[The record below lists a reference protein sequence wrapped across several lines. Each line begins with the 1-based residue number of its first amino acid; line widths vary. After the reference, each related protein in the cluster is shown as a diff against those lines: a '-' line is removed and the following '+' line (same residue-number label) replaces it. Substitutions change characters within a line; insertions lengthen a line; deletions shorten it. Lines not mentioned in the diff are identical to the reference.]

1 LLPNGWI
8 HSDEVYGLS
17 VTSSG
22 NELGG
27 TVTGSVVQANSVVGG
42 VHFHHVDHSWV
53 TPQQLPGAFPYFVGR
68 ASELSRLTA
77 VLDDDAS
84 DVTTLVISAV
94 SGTAGVGK
102 TTLAVHWAHQ
112 AVGRFP
118 DGQLYV
124 NLRGFDPTGVPVQ
137 PAEAIRGFLD
147 AFQIAPDRIPTS
159 FDAQVALYRSLLAGR
174 RELVV
179 LDNAH
184 SSEQV
189 RPLLPGN
196 PTCAVLI
203 TSRDQLTSLIAR
215 EGAQPMTLK
224 VLSDEEAVELL
235 TRRLDARR
243 VESDRDAVQEL
254 IKLCARLPLA
264 LGLVTAHAATHP
276 DLPLATLAEELRDE
290 RLRLD
295 VLDAGDSHSGARAVF
310 SWSYRALTANAATLF
325 RLLGVHPGPTISSP
339 GAAALVGVPVS
350 EVRAILTELTRA
362 HLLEQSSPG
371 RYQFHD
377 LLRSYAAELAAAEE
391 TAAGRQA
398 AVRRMLDFYLQTCSA
413 ADRRIAPQRERIDL
427 QQPTPDVQPLDV
439 VDEKRALDWFVAE
452 HATLPVVI
460 DLAIRHG
467 LDVHAWQLAWTLA
480 TYFERQGH
488 WQDWVATQQAALF
501 AATRLEDRAAQAQAR
516 RFLSRAAIR
525 LGRYD
530 EAALHLQHALDLYRN
545 MEKSLGQART
555 HIAFSWVR
563 ELQGLYAE
571 AVDHAARALDLFRAN
586 GNRAGEAR
594 ALDQLGWEQALLGDY
609 AQGRA
614 NCEAALAL
622 FRQLEHRPGL
632 ADTLDSLG
640 YIHHHLDD
648 HAQAIHHYEQSIALS
663 SQLGDYYTEATTWAR
678 MGDTY
683 LVVGEHA
690 TAERMWHQA
699 LILLDR
705 LSHPDA
711 QDVRAKLAALEMSP
725 PSTTG
730 T

>member
-1 LLPNGWI
+1 M
-8 HSDEVYGLS
+8 S

-22 NELGG
+22 NEVGG
-27 TVTGSVVQANSVVGG
+27 TVTGSVVQANSVMGG

-68 ASELSRLTA
+68 TSELSRLTA
-77 VLDDDAS
+77 VLDDVAS
-84 DVTTLVISAV
+84 DVTTLVISAI

-124 NLRGFDPTGVPVQ
+124 NLRGFDPTGVPMQ

-147 AFQIAPDRIPTS
+147 AFQIAPDRIPTG

-174 RELVV
+174 RVLVV

-196 PTCAVLI
+196 PTCVVLI

-215 EGAQPMTLK
+215 DGAQPMTLK

-235 TRRLDARR
+235 TRRLGARR
-243 VESDRDAVQEL
+243 VESDPYAVQEL

-276 DLPLATLAEELRDE
+276 DLPLTTLAEELQDE

-295 VLDAGDSHSGARAVF
+295 ILDAGDSYSGARAVF
-310 SWSYRALTANAATLF
+310 SWSYRALTAGAATLF
-325 RLLGVHPGPTISSP
+325 RLLGIHPGPTISLP
-339 GAAALVGVPVS
+339 AAAALLGVPVP
-350 EVRAILTELTRA
+350 EVRATLAELTRA
-362 HLLEQSSPG
+362 HLLEQPTPG

-391 TAAGRQA
+391 TGARRQA

-413 ADRRIAPQRERIDL
+413 ADRRIAPQRQRIDL
-427 QQPTPDVQPLDV
+427 QQPTPGVQPLDI

-460 DLAIRHG
+460 DQAIRHG
-467 LDVHAWQLAWTLA
+467 FDVHAWQLAWTLA

-488 WQDWVATQQAALF
+488 WQDWVATQQAALS
-501 AATRLEDRAAQAQAR
+501 AATRLEDRGAQAQAH

-530 EAALHLQHALDLYRN
+530 EAVPHLEHALDLYQN
-545 MEKSLGQART
+545 TGKLVGQART

-563 ELQGLYAE
+563 ELQERYAE
-571 AVDHAARALDLFRAN
+571 ALDHAARALDLFRTA

-609 AQGRA
+609 PRGRA

-622 FRQLEHRPGL
+622 FRKLEHRPGL

-683 LVVGEHA
+683 LVAGEHS

-699 LILLDR
+699 VALLDR

-711 QDVRAKLAALEMSP
+711 QDVRAKLAALKTSP
-725 PSTTG
+725 PSTTE